1 MIDEASVSYHRQIGS
16 EFSHNEFD
24 ELFPPGYERH
34 YWHCARSAIVKSYV
48 HTFCGLDDT
57 LLEIGTARG
66 HYVRVLRKAG
76 FDAYG
81 CDLGD
86 PWVHEE
92 ARPFVFPKTDFADI
106 DKDLRDRVTTVLL
119 LDVLEHIEQPV
130 TFIEAMFRA
139 LPALRLMIITL
150 PARQEIWSNFDEHY
164 RHFLRY
170 DVTELRRLALRSRL
184 SIKSYS
190 YFFHALYVP
199 TLLLK
204 KLGIKRMTA
213 FRAPKAS
220 WLDGLLGIAFWVE
233 SRILPK
239 NVYGTSLI
247 CVCGKDSPI

>member
-1 MIDEASVSYHRQIGS
+1 MIEASVSGHRQIGS
-16 EFSHNEFD
+16 EFSDDEFD

-34 YWHCARSAIVKSYV
+34 YWHRARSAIVKSYV
-48 HTFCGLDDT
+48 HAFCGLSDT
-57 LLEIGTARG
+57 LLEIGAARG
-66 HYVRVLRKAG
+66 HYVSVLRKAG

-92 ARPFVFPKTDFADI
+92 ARPFVFTKTDFADV
-106 DKDLRDRVTTVLL
+106 DKELRDRVTTVLL

-130 TFIEAMFRA
+130 TFIESIFRA
-139 LPALRLMIITL
+139 LPALRSLIIAL
-150 PARQEIWSNFDEHY
+150 PARQELWSNFDEHY

-170 DVTELRRLALRSRL
+170 DVTELRKLALRSRL

-204 KLGIKRMTA
+204 TLGMKRGTA
-213 FRAPKAS
+213 FDARKAPR
-220 WLDGLLGIAFWVE
+220 LHELLGITFWLE
-233 SRILPK
+233 SKLLPR

-247 CVCGKDSPI
+247 CACAKDRPI

>member
-1 MIDEASVSYHRQIGS
+1 MIDSAPDRRQIGS
-16 EFSHNEFD
+16 EFSHDEFD

-34 YWHCARSAIVKSYV
+34 YWHCARSAIVKSYA
-48 HTFCGLDDT
+48 HTFCGLGDT

-92 ARPFVFPKTDFADI
+92 ARPFVFPQTDFAEL
-106 DKDLRDRVTTVLL
+106 DKDLRNRVTTVLL
-119 LDVLEHIEQPV
+119 LDVLEHVEQPV
-130 TFIEAMFRA
+130 KFIEAMFRA
-139 LPALRLMIITL
+139 LPSLRLLIITL

-170 DVTELRRLALRSRL
+170 DVNELRKLALRSRL
-184 SIKSYS
+184 SIRSYS

-199 TLLLK
+199 TLFLK
-204 KLGIKRMTA
+204 KMGIKRMTT
-213 FRAPKAS
+213 FRAPKAA
-220 WLDGLLGIAFWVE
+220 WIDELLGIAFWVE

-247 CVCGKDSPI
+247 SVCSKDSSI